1 MKKLCLLS
9 FLIFII
15 GNACKKN
22 DVVSNPVQTLQLN
35 YGEEKQISVLNS
47 NGSPTLLTI
56 KCTNIIENR
65 CTPSACKSSY
75 NPECYYFNRP
85 VTAYLLIKN
94 NDKSDTLSLRKQ
106 GCLGDEDLTL
116 NNDIIDKKR
125 LNGTLI
131 GLSNT
136 TPFKDNNNLPVQQ
149 YFIKLLIQQ
158 L

>member
-9 FLIFII
+9 LLIFL
-15 GNACKKN
+15 NRSACKKN
-22 DVVSNPVQTLQLN
+22 DVISNPVQTLQLN
-35 YGEEKQISVLNS
+35 YGEEKQISLLNS
-47 NGSPTLLTI
+47 NGSLTLLTI
-56 KCTNIIENR
+56 KCTNIIDNR
-65 CTPSACKSSY
+65 CTPSACKSAY

-106 GCLGDEDLTL
+106 GCLGNEDLTL

-125 LNGTLI
+125 LNGILI

-136 TPFKDNNNLPVQQ
+136 TPFKDSNNLPVQQ
-149 YFIKLLIQQ
+149 YFVKLLIQ
-158 L
+158 